1 MPCKDGKEI
10 AQIMF
15 LTVGWGREAGSA
27 RELQGQ
33 ETGSRKETEEE
44 KSGFL
49 PITSREKPVQIKK
62 NRKILGL
69 YTGKDIEDWIW
80 IKIPLETKFQS
91 QQRQEG
97 L

>member
-49 PITSREKPVQIKK
+49 PITSREKACPDEKK

-69 YTGKDIEDWIW
+69 YTGKDIE
-80 IKIPLETKFQS
+80 
-91 QQRQEG
+91 EG
-97 L
+97 D